1 RGRCARRG
9 GCLAS
14 FPAHHVAPAPA
25 GDRRHPPPRPD
36 LHHQGLRHRVG
47 DHEGGSGRQFA
58 DPRHVVLQALVR
70 GRYGAEPQPWGHRG
84 HAPVR
89 RRARVRPDLRA
100 LRPQGGDGMTRTRLR
115 TGATVVMAF
124 VLCGLLLF
132 PLYWMVNVS
141 LTKPR
146 DLARVPPHLFPVDP
160 TFDGYR
166 LALDKNLGSLST
178 SLLIGLGTVVL
189 TLLIALPAAYGMSK
203 LRAPGT
209 GAVLFMFLLAQMIPS
224 VVLVTALFALYKQ
237 LGLLTSYAGLMLAD
251 STASVPF
258 AIILLQAFM
267 RTIPD
272 EILESARIDGAG
284 RIRTFLSIVLPLS
297 RNAVVT
303 AALFAFLFAW
313 GDF

>member
-1 RGRCARRG
+1 
-9 GCLAS
+9 
-14 FPAHHVAPAPA
+14 
-25 GDRRHPPPRPD
+25 
-36 LHHQGLRHRVG
+36 
-47 DHEGGSGRQFA
+47 
-58 DPRHVVLQALVR
+58 
-70 GRYGAEPQPWGHRG
+70 
-84 HAPVR
+84 
-89 RRARVRPDLRA
+89 
-100 LRPQGGDGMTRTRLR
+100 MTRTRLR

-313 GDF
+313 GDFLNARTLTTGNEIVPITLALFRFVGAEVTNWNAVMASAVLASIPGAFLLVFAQRYVAAGVTTGAVKD

>member
-1 RGRCARRG
+1 MK
-9 GCLAS
+9 
-14 FPAHHVAPAPA
+14 
-25 GDRRHPPPRPD
+25 
-36 LHHQGLRHRVG
+36 
-47 DHEGGSGRQFA
+47 
-58 DPRHVVLQALVR
+58 
-70 GRYGAEPQPWGHRG
+70 
-84 HAPVR
+84 VR
-89 RRARVRPDLRA
+89 RI
-100 LRPQGGDGMTRTRLR
+100 R
-115 TGATVVMAF
+115 TGTDVLIGT
-124 VLCGLLLF
+124 VLCAGLLF
-132 PLYWMVNVS
+132 PLYWMINVS
-141 LTKPR
+141 LTKPQ
-146 DLARVPPHLFPVDP
+146 DLARIPPYMFPLDP

-166 LALDKNLGSLST
+166 LALDKNLGALST
-178 SLLIGLGTVVL
+178 SMVIGLGTVVL

-237 LGLLTSYAGLMLAD
+237 LGLLTTHVGLTLAD

-258 AIILLQAFM
+258 AILLLQAFM

-284 RIRTFLSIVLPLS
+284 RIRSFTAIVLPLS

-313 GDF
+313 GDFLNAKTLTSGNEIVPITLALFRFVGAEVTNWNAVMASAVLASIPGTFLLVFAQRYVAAGVTAGAVKD